1 MGKRVV
7 ESPIPVVF
15 KQILKK
21 KISGELIIKG
31 DGFKKNMFFIDGN
44 LAFAKTSVIQER
56 IGEIL
61 FKIGK
66 IDQDQF
72 LNITDIIKTKTE
84 KVGKILI
91 DMNVLSQRDLF
102 FGLLYQARTI
112 ATSVFS
118 ITSGEWDFVMGDPD
132 LPEDSQFGIELPGI
146 ISEGMKNSIN
156 FSYYRNRLSHL
167 APKVETI
174 SSSIKEHITNE
185 DLSFLNKLKGFSSIP
200 NSSITKQLRLPVD
213 EFWKKIIYYYLLNLI
228 SFVEIKVDKELD
240 KNIEELIELF
250 NTLKKGHL
258 NYYQIFKI
266 KNSAEFNEIKTV
278 YFSYAKKFHP
288 DRVAEAPDPNIKDK
302 ANYVFGSINKAY
314 ETLSNANKRKEYDS
328 KLSKGETESD
338 LNENLINKA
347 KILYR
352 KAITLHKQAKFWEA
366 TNLLEESVKLDNSKA
381 SYFLLLAT
389 CQMNVISLRRAAQKN
404 FEKVLDLDPWNAESM
419 VRMGLLF
426 EMEQMQQRAEGFFRK
441 ALSIDP
447 DNAVARK
454 KLSIYDKSSKK
465 KSGFSFFRKK
475 K

>member
-1 MGKRVV
+1 MGKRVI

-21 KISGELIIKG
+21 KISGELIING
-31 DGFKKNMFFIDGN
+31 DGFKKNMFFINGS

-72 LNITDIIKTKTE
+72 LNITDILKTKTE
-84 KVGKILI
+84 KLGKTLI
-91 DMNVLSQRDLF
+91 DMNVLSQKDLF
-102 FGLLYQARTI
+102 FGLLYQVRTI

-118 ITSGEWDFVMGDPD
+118 MTSGEWDFVQGEPD
-132 LPEDSQFGIELPGI
+132 LPEDSKFGIDLQGI
-146 ISEGMKNSIN
+146 ISEGMEHSIN
-156 FSYYRNRLSHL
+156 VSYYRNRLGHL
-167 APKVETI
+167 APKVGVI
-174 SSSIKEHITNE
+174 PSSINEHITKE

-200 NSSITKQLRLPVD
+200 NISITKQIRLPDD
-213 EFWKKIIYYYLLNLI
+213 EFWKKIIYYYLLNLV
-228 SFVEIKVDKELD
+228 SFVEITVDKELD

-250 NTLKKGHL
+250 NTLKKGKL
-258 NYYQIFKI
+258 NYYQLFKI
-266 KNSAEFNEIKTV
+266 KNDVKFSEIKTI
-278 YFSYAKKFHP
+278 YFKYAKKFHP

-314 ETLSNANKRKEYDS
+314 ETLSNADKRKEYDS
-328 KLSKGETESD
+328 KISKGETNED

-366 TNLLEESVKLDNSKA
+366 TNLLDESVKLDNSKA

-404 FEKVLDLDPWNAESM
+404 FEKALELDPWNEESM

-426 EMEQMQQRAEGFFRK
+426 ELEQMQQRAEGFFRK
-441 ALSIDP
+441 ALSINP
-447 DNAVARK
+447 DNAIARK